1 MVSAANA
8 PDQAGPRKWI
18 LVADDDPGVRGL
30 WVEALKQAGYA
41 AVGAADGLTASH
53 LVHDVFP
60 DLIVLDLKMPH
71 TSGQEFLEH
80 ARTRSGLEI
89 PVLIVSGHPEEA
101 PPERLAPGLH
111 IIGRLQKPIS
121 PAILV
126 ARVREAVGAR
136 APAAPRQTR
145 SRSDRPGD
153 PSRNAT
159 GSADLGPASDRNW
172 GAGQHE
178 RNGRTSAGL

>member
-1 MVSAANA
+1 MASAASV
-8 PDQAGPRKWI
+8 PDRTGPRKWI
-18 LVADDDPGVRGL
+18 LVADDDPGVRRL
-30 WVEALKQAGYA
+30 WVEALEQAGYA

-53 LVHDVFP
+53 VVHDVFP

-80 ARTRSGLEI
+80 ARTRARQQI
-89 PVLIVSGHPEEA
+89 PVLIVSGHPDEA

-111 IIGRLQKPIS
+111 IIGRLHKPIS

-126 ARVREAVGAR
+126 ARVREAVGAS
-136 APAAPRQTR
+136 APDASRQTR
-145 SRSDRPGD
+145 PRSDRPGD

-159 GSADLGPASDRNW
+159 GSADLGPAR
-172 GAGQHE
+172 
-178 RNGRTSAGL
+178 RV